1 MNQANS
7 ESTAEWL
14 AAIRQ
19 ASNEELLLGVVR
31 RYVTTRTSEDLADI
45 PAALR
50 PRLPETRDDIL
61 ECAVTLAREELK
73 RPTDSPQA
81 ANLRQMVAVFAEAST
96 RLTRMV
102 ERGAGTGPQTS
113 DR

>member
-1 MNQANS
+1 MNQADF

-19 ASNEELLLGVVR
+19 AASEELLLGVVR
-31 RYVTTRTSEDLADI
+31 RYVTTRTTEDLEDI

-50 PRLPETRDDIL
+50 PRIPETRDDIL
-61 ECAVTLAREELK
+61 ECAVTLAREELT
-73 RPTDSPQA
+73 RPTDSPRA

-96 RLTRMV
+96 RLTWMV
-102 ERGAGTGPQTS
+102 DRAGTNPNPS

>member
-1 MNQANS
+1 MNQANF

-19 ASNEELLLGVVR
+19 ASSEELLLGVIR
-31 RYVTTRTSEDLADI
+31 RYVTTRTAEDLADI
-45 PAALR
+45 PAAMR

-81 ANLRQMVAVFAEAST
+81 ALRQMVAVFAEAST

-102 ERGAGTGPQTS
+102 DRGAGASPHAS

>member
-1 MNQANS
+1 MSADNF

-14 AAIRQ
+14 AAIRR

-31 RYVTTRTSEDLADI
+31 RYVTTRTAEDLADI

-50 PRLPETRDDIL
+50 PRVPEVRDDIL
-61 ECAVTLAREELK
+61 ECAVVLAREELK
-73 RPTDSPQA
+73 HPTDSPQA
-81 ANLRQMVAVFAEAST
+81 IALRQMVAVFAEAST

-102 ERGAGTGPQTS
+102 DRGAGTGPQTT

>member
-1 MNQANS
+1 MSAANF

-31 RYVTTRTSEDLADI
+31 RYVTTRTTEDLADI

-61 ECAVTLAREELK
+61 ECAVMLAREELK
-73 RPTDSPQA
+73 RPADSPQTA
-81 ANLRQMVAVFAEAST
+81 SLRQMVAVFAEAST

-102 ERGAGTGPQTS
+102 DRGAGTSPPNT

>member
-1 MNQANS
+1 MNQANPD
-7 ESTAEWL
+7 STADWL

-19 ASNEELLLGVVR
+19 ASNEEILLGVVR
-31 RYVTTRTSEDLADI
+31 RYVTTRTAEHLADI

-50 PRLPETRDDIL
+50 PRVPETRDDIL

-73 RPTDSPQA
+73 RPTDSAQA

-102 ERGAGTGPQTS
+102 DRGAGTSPPGS